1 MKLSIGTLIKYKSAP
16 HPGGRARPLNEVAIG
31 VITRLNEEDGTY
43 TIHWT
48 DRPDSWL
55 SSITRV
61 LAKVVEN
68 NNQPHHIHQYH
79 ILSGGIS

>member
-1 MKLSIGTLIKYKSAP
+1 MKLSIGTLIKYKSRDRTA
-16 HPGGRARPLNEVAIG
+16 VAIG
-31 VITRLNEEDGTY
+31 VITRLNEADGTY

-48 DRPDSWL
+48 DYPDAWP

-68 NNQPHHIHQYH
+68 NYQPHHIHQYH
-79 ILSGGIS
+79 ILTRGIS

>member
-1 MKLSIGTLIKYKSAP
+1 MKLSIGTLIKYKNRDRTA
-16 HPGGRARPLNEVAIG
+16 VAIG

-48 DRPDSWL
+48 DHPDHWL

-61 LAKVVEN
+61 LAKVIEN
-68 NNQPHHIHQYH
+68 NNQPHHFHQYH
-79 ILSGGIS
+79 ILTRGIS

>member
-1 MKLSIGTLIKYKSAP
+1 MKLSIGTLIKYKSRDRTA
-16 HPGGRARPLNEVAIG
+16 VAIG
-31 VITRLNEEDGTY
+31 VITRFNEADGIY

-48 DRPDSWL
+48 DRPDWWQSNI
-55 SSITRV
+55 SHV

-79 ILSGGIS
+79 ILTRGIS

>member
-1 MKLSIGTLIKYKSAP
+1 MKLSIGTLIKYKSRDRTA
-16 HPGGRARPLNEVAIG
+16 VAIG

-48 DRPDSWL
+48 DYPDAWL

-79 ILSGGIS
+79 ILTRGIS

>member
-1 MKLSIGTLIKYKSAP
+1 MKLSIGTLIKYKSA
-16 HPGGRARPLNEVAIG
+16 HHHLRPVNEVAIG
-31 VITRLNEEDGTY
+31 VITRFNEADGTY

-48 DRPDSWL
+48 DRPASWL

-79 ILSGGIS
+79 ILTRGIS

>member
-1 MKLSIGTLIKYKSAP
+1 MKLSIGTLIKYKSTCSSSK
-16 HPGGRARPLNEVAIG
+16 RPLNEVAIG